1 MRMTP
6 KATSCSCV
14 SRSDPFD
21 LARFVRAQQ
30 PDYDRALAELRAG
43 RKRTHW
49 MWYIFPQLAGLGRS
63 TMAQRYAITGVPEAQ
78 AYLRHDVLGPR
89 LIECATVVRDTEGRT
104 AHKIF
109 GTPDDLK
116 LRSCA
121 TLFAQVSP
129 DPVFKQLLQQYFD
142 GEADAETLRRL
153 PRSPASAGVA
163 P

>member
-1 MRMTP
+1 MDD
-6 KATSCSCV
+6 A
-14 SRSDPFD
+14 DPFD

-43 RKRTHW
+43 SKRTHW

-63 TMAQRYAITGVPEAQ
+63 TMAQRYAISGLPEAQ

-104 AHKIF
+104 AHEIF
-109 GTPDDLK
+109 GAPDDLK
-116 LRSCA
+116 LRSSA

-129 DPVFKQLLQQYFD
+129 APVFAQLLQKYFN
-142 GEADAETLRRL
+142 GHADAETLRLL
-153 PRSPASAGVA
+153 PRAPTSAAVA

>member
-1 MRMTP
+1 MDD
-6 KATSCSCV
+6 A
-14 SRSDPFD
+14 DPFD

-43 RKRTHW
+43 SKRTHW

-63 TMAQRYAITGVPEAQ
+63 TMAQRYAISGLPEAQ

-89 LIECATVVRDTEGRT
+89 LIECATVVRDTDGRT
-104 AHKIF
+104 AHEIF
-109 GTPDDLK
+109 GAPDDLK
-116 LRSCA
+116 LRSSA

-129 DPVFKQLLQQYFD
+129 APVFAQLLQTYFN
-142 GEADAETLRRL
+142 GQADAETLRLL
-153 PRSPASAGVA
+153 PRAPTSAAVA

>member
-1 MRMTP
+1 MIP

-14 SRSDPFD
+14 SPSDPFD

-30 PDYDRALAELRAG
+30 PDYDRALAELRVG

-63 TMAQRYAITGVPEAQ
+63 VMAQRYAISGLPEAQ

-89 LIECATVVRDTEGRT
+89 LVACATAVRDLEGRS
-104 AHKIF
+104 AHEIF
-109 GTPDDLK
+109 GSPDDLK

-121 TLFAQVSP
+121 TLFAQVSA
-129 DPVFKQLLQQYFD
+129 DRVFVQLQQQYFD
-142 GEADAETLRRL
+142 GQGDPDTLRRL
-153 PRSPASAGVA
+153 RQAPARISDDHSG
-163 P
+163 

>member
-1 MRMTP
+1 MIPR
-6 KATSCSCV
+6 ATSCSCV

-30 PDYDRALAELRAG
+30 GDYDRALAELRAG
-43 RKRTHW
+43 SKRTHW

-63 TMAQRYAITGVPEAQ
+63 AMAQRYAISGLPEAQ

-89 LIECATVVRDTEGRT
+89 LIECATTVRDLEGRT
-104 AHKIF
+104 AHEIF
-109 GTPDDLK
+109 GAPDDLK

-129 DPVFKQLLQQYFD
+129 DPVFAALIQKYFD
-142 GEADAETLRRL
+142 GDADPETLRLL
-153 PRSPASAGVA
+153 PRPPAPPSMGR
-163 P
+163 

>member
-1 MRMTP
+1 MP
-6 KATSCSCV
+6 PSPP
-14 SRSDPFD
+14 PFD
-21 LARFVRAQQ
+21 PARFLAAQDPVIATVRAE
-30 PDYDRALAELRAG
+30 LAAG

-104 AHKIF
+104 AQKIF

-142 GEADAETLRRL
+142 GEADGETVRRL
-153 PRSPASAGVA
+153 PRSPTSAGVA

>member
-1 MRMTP
+1 MDD
-6 KATSCSCV
+6 A
-14 SRSDPFD
+14 DPFD

-43 RKRTHW
+43 SKRTHW

-63 TMAQRYAITGVPEAQ
+63 TMAQRYAISGLPEAQ

-89 LIECATVVRDTEGRT
+89 LIECATVVRDTDGRT
-104 AHKIF
+104 AHEIF
-109 GTPDDLK
+109 GAPDDLK
-116 LRSCA
+116 LRSSA

-129 DPVFKQLLQQYFD
+129 DPVFAQLLQTYFN
-142 GEADAETLRRL
+142 GQADAETLRLL
-153 PRSPASAGVA
+153 PRAPTSAAVA